1 MEFAKEKETYAN
13 NLNENGNIFINN
25 QKSSFNR
32 DLFCKTRMFAKANFN
47 LDLYGLI
54 IQNYLLSTKN
64 ENHGS
69 CITQDD
75 HDLYLNLN

>member
-1 MEFAKEKETYAN
+1 
-13 NLNENGNIFINN
+13 
-25 QKSSFNR
+25 
-32 DLFCKTRMFAKANFN
+32 MFAKANFN

-54 IQNYLLSTKN
+54 IKNFLLPTKN

-69 CITQDD
+69 CIIQDD

>member
-1 MEFAKEKETYAN
+1 
-13 NLNENGNIFINN
+13 
-25 QKSSFNR
+25 
-32 DLFCKTRMFAKANFN
+32 MFAKANFN